1 MELQLKIVGFILVV
15 LALIHAGFPKR
26 FNWKTEL
33 AALSLFNKEVMY
45 VHTFFI
51 GLTTLLMG
59 ILCLYSTDDLIHTK
73 LGHTIAFGL
82 FIFWGARLFFQFF
95 VYSTELW
102 KGKAFERTIHIL
114 FAILWTYLTIVFLI
128 IAIR

>member
-33 AALSLFNKEVMY
+33 AAVSLFNKEVMY

-51 GLTTLLMG
+51 ALTTLLMG
-59 ILCLYSTDDLIHTK
+59 ILCLYSTHDLIYTK
-73 LGHTIAFGL
+73 LGHTICFGL
-82 FIFWGARLFFQFF
+82 FIFWGTRLFFQFF
-95 VYSTELW
+95 VYSSELW
-102 KGKAFERTIHIL
+102 KDKVFERTIHIL
-114 FAILWTYLTIVFLI
+114 FAMLWTYLTVVFLM
-128 IAIR
+128 AAMG